1 MWNDQSLRCSQETK
15 PNAFVVAQSSGLIKF
30 NAEGKYYFIIENCAP
45 FNIVNLRNETLGF
58 LENCPNTN
66 EIELLDNKFLEKII
80 AATEINS
87 NEKLTFEKRIT

>member
-1 MWNDQSLRCSQETK
+1 MKTASVTSGTFDRCNSQEKMLASETVQ
-15 PNAFVVAQSSGLIKF
+15 PSVTLF
-30 NAEGKYYFIIENCAP
+30 FIIENYAP